1 MITVKSMGSKENR
14 KLECTITAQNT
25 SKSKEHIPIPLTR
38 LLSAIR
44 DWNWQFKSK
53 SQRRYIY
60 KQETSYLRCYTITNT
75 LTQSNPTHVNSLA
88 SHAVTHLHH
97 GTTTSATAVCARH
110 GLPSHPTSQTHYS
123 SSPTIAPPCQLLV
136 HKVVTSSTHIDKTLR
151 VA

>member
-1 MITVKSMGSKENR
+1 MINDYR
-14 KLECTITAQNT
+14 KKYGMQGNKNAQLLLRILPSPRNT
-25 SKSKEHIPIPLTR
+25 FQFH
-38 LLSAIR
+38 
-44 DWNWQFKSK
+44 WQGCCLPSGIGIDN
-53 SQRRYIY
+53 SSPNLREGIY

-110 GLPSHPTSQTHYS
+110 GLPSHPTSPTHYS